1 MTNRYKLSSS
11 LKFNRPINKKCSVLY
26 FPSLLGPG
34 SAPRDFTAMA
44 TSPTSIAVMWG
55 EVLPR
60 DQNGVITAYEVA
72 YTALETF
79 GRVAETVNVSG
90 SIMSVDLTGL
100 HEFVNYTISVRAFTD
115 VGAGPY
121 TDPVTKLT
129 HEAGMCYYVL
139 LCVTISTS
147 DMMMYR

>member
-1 MTNRYKLSSS
+1 
-11 LKFNRPINKKCSVLY
+11 
-26 FPSLLGPG
+26 
-34 SAPRDFTAMA
+34 MA

-72 YTALETF
+72 YAAMETF
-79 GRVAETVNVSG
+79 GGVTEKVNVSG
-90 SIMSVDLTGL
+90 LTMSVDLTGL

-121 TDPVTKLT
+121 TDPVTEST

-139 LCVTISTS
+139 L
-147 DMMMYR
+147 YRKVI

>member
-1 MTNRYKLSSS
+1 
-11 LKFNRPINKKCSVLY
+11 
-26 FPSLLGPG
+26 
-34 SAPRDFTAMA
+34 MA

-55 EVLPR
+55 EILPR

-79 GRVAETVNVSG
+79 GGVAEKNTVNVSG
-90 SIMSVDLTGL
+90 SNISVVLMEL

-121 TDPVTKLT
+121 TDRVTEST

-139 LCVTISTS
+139 L
-147 DMMMYR
+147 YRVVI